1 MSVIS
6 SLDRALDILNIM
18 YDNGGKI
25 SVSELSKIMGLH
37 RSTVYRT
44 LNTLYQKDFLQK
56 DNKTSLYSLGTRV
69 LTMGLV
75 AATNMPLAKI
85 AKPHLSYLSNKYEV
99 NASIL
104 IIEGKEK
111 DKSCVFCL
119 NQFLDA
125 SSTTLLSTPSQCDT
139 NDAYRPATGLCFV
152 AYNVKGEFTIHNEGL
167 ISNWQKINRKFN
179 KSNYNIQSFIKELEE
194 VKKQGYA
201 LEDEAFLKG
210 QIAVASPIFNNSG
223 EAIATLG
230 IDGDKKKLLNKF
242 KINEVIDDI
251 IKHASIINEAW
262 AEFNN

>member
-1 MSVIS
+1 MSIIS

-37 RSTVYRT
+37 KSTVYRT
-44 LNTLYQKDFLQK
+44 LNTLYQKDFVQK

-75 AATNMPLAKI
+75 AAVNVPLAKI

-99 NASIL
+99 NASVL

-111 DKSCVFCL
+111 DKSCVFYL
-119 NQFLDA
+119 NQFLDT
-125 SSTTLLSTPSQCDT
+125 SSTTLLSTPSQCET

-152 AYNVKGEFTIHNEGL
+152 AYNLKGEFTIHNEAL
-167 ISNWQKINRKFN
+167 ISNWQKINRKFI
-179 KSNYNIQSFIKELEE
+179 KSDYNIQSFINELEE

-201 LEDEAFLKG
+201 FEDETFLKG
-210 QIAVASPIFNNSG
+210 QIAVVSPIFDTSG
-223 EAIATLG
+223 EAVATIG

-242 KINEVIDDI
+242 KLNEVIDDI
-251 IKHASIINEAW
+251 INHASIVNEVW
-262 AEFNN
+262 AESNN